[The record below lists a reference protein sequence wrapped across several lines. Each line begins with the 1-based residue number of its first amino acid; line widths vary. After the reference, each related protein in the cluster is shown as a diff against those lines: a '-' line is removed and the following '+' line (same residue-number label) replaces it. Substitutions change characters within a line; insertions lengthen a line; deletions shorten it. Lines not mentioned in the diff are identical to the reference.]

1 MSLRLQ
7 RLRLATAAGSLA
19 LVAMLAAGRACAGEG
34 DAGAGE
40 REAPAAKAPRRHDQF
55 GLVPEEPRDEE
66 LVLPDPVLDRTWQG
80 PKPGEGAAT
89 REPIAPDEKEHDPFE
104 DLDAPKPGAK
114 GDGAKGNAG
123 AGGAAA
129 PRTRGLVGP
138 DGHRDPGTPPPEIDP
153 DLPDVLTRDAPD
165 LDEMDKDE
173 ARPRSRPGLE
183 DPYGG
188 DPLEEDGA
196 APDEG
201 AQ

>member
-1 MSLRLQ
+1 MKPRSQCLRLV
-7 RLRLATAAGSLA
+7 AAAGSLA
-19 LVAMLAAGRACAGEG
+19 LAAMLAAGRAGAGEG
-34 DAGAGE
+34 DAGT
-40 REAPAAKAPRRHDQF
+40 AKAPRRHDEF

-66 LVLPDPVLDRTWQG
+66 LVLPDPVLDRTWRG
-80 PKPGEGAAT
+80 PKPGEGPAT

-114 GDGAKGNAG
+114 GSAAQGNG
-123 AGGAAA
+123 GTGGAAA
-129 PRTRGLVGP
+129 PRSGSLVGP

-165 LDEMDKDE
+165 LDDMDRDE
-173 ARPRSRPGLE
+173 ARPRSRPGME

-196 APDEG
+196 APGDGEE
-201 AQ
+201 